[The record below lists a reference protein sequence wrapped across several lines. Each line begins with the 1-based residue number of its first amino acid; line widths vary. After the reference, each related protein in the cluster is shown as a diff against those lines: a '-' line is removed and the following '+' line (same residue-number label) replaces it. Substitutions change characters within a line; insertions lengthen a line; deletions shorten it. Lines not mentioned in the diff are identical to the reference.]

1 MKWIICVSNVG
12 FEASL
17 ETRKLY
23 NTLPDAAAETRGM
36 VRVIDESGED
46 YLFSA
51 SMFSPIAISPP
62 LERILLAA

>member
-1 MKWIICVSNVG
+1 MKWIICVSNLG

-23 NTLPDAAAETRGM
+23 NQLPDAAAETRGM

-51 SMFSPIAISPP
+51 TMFSPIAISQP

>member
-17 ETRKLY
+17 EPRKLY
-23 NTLPDAAAETRGM
+23 NQLPDLGAEARGM

-51 SMFSPIAISPP
+51 TMFSPIAISPP